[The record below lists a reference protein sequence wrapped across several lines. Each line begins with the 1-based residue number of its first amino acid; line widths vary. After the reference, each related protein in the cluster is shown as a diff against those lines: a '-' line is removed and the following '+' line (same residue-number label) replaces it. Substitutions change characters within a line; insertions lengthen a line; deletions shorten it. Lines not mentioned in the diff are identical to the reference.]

1 MTHTFSRIM
10 AVATAGYAVYALV
23 KPRHLGAI
31 VTEDTRQQEAYDD
44 LARIFG
50 VRDLMTS
57 ALVLAGPTP
66 EVRDAGMI
74 ARVVQD
80 VGDGVLLGRSAT
92 TAEATKKLAV
102 VTGSWAALNLVALL
116 VDRAREGR

>member
-57 ALVLAGPTP
+57 VLVLAGPTA

-92 TAEATKKLAV
+92 TAEATKKLAI